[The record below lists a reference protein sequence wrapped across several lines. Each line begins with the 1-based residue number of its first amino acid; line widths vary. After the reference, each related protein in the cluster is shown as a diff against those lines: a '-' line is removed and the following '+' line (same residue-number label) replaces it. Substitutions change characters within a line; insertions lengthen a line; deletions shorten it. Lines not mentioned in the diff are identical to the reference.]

1 MKIART
7 LIVLLLVSAPMLVS
21 GQDAEGGLDRSVAWN
36 DVTTV
41 RLDVTFPGDGYN
53 ARWLLNRCEC
63 GDLLIE
69 SELHLPGDTEK
80 GELLLVGQRAVL
92 ERGFRSKELES
103 QMSWDAPALM
113 MQLTAYLLNRAVP
126 AGPSAVTERVMV
138 KVDEPEAAISLD
150 SGNAVGGFPAPWTVK
165 AVAEPHDLT
174 HRRFDLKFDFSVPG
188 QAEMAQMRLKGVGN
202 YERRDFPLQ
211 DDMSLDGWHLSW
223 RSENDPASLEP
234 GIETLADLR
243 AAIARN
249 PQ

>member
-1 MKIART
+1 MRIAQT
-7 LIVLLLVSAPMLVS
+7 MIVLIMAFIPHLAN

-36 DVTTV
+36 DVTSV

-53 ARWLLNRCEC
+53 ARWLLHRCLC

-113 MQLTAYLLNRAVP
+113 MQLTAYLLHRAVP
-126 AGPSAVTERVMV
+126 AGPGAVTERVMV
-138 KVDEPEAAISLD
+138 KVDEPEQPISLD

-188 QAEMAQMRLKGVGN
+188 QAEMAQMRLKGIGN
-202 YERRDFPLQ
+202 YERKDFPLQ

-223 RSENDPASLEP
+223 RSENDPASFEES
-234 GIETLADLR
+234 IETLADLR
-243 AAIARN
+243 AAIASN

>member
-1 MKIART
+1 MKISRA
-7 LIVLLLVSAPMLVS
+7 LLFMFLVSLPHLAV
-21 GQDAEGGLDRSVAWN
+21 GQGESAGLDRGVAWN
-36 DVTTV
+36 DVTSV

-53 ARWLLNRCEC
+53 ARWLLHRCKC

-113 MQLTAYLLNRAVP
+113 MQLTAYLLHRAIP
-126 AGPSAVTERVMV
+126 AGPGAVTERKMV
-138 KVDEPEAAISLD
+138 KVDEDEQAISLD
-150 SGNAVGGFPAPWTVK
+150 SGNAVGGFPAPWSVK
-165 AVAEPHDLT
+165 AVAEPYDPT
-174 HRRFDLKFDFSVPG
+174 HRRFDLKFKFSVPG
-188 QAEMAQMRLKGVGN
+188 QTEMADMRLKGIGD
-202 YERRDFPLQ
+202 YQRKDFPLE
-211 DDMSLDGWHLSW
+211 DDMSLEGWHLSW
-223 RSENDPASLEP
+223 RSEDDPASREP

-243 AAIARN
+243 EVIAQF